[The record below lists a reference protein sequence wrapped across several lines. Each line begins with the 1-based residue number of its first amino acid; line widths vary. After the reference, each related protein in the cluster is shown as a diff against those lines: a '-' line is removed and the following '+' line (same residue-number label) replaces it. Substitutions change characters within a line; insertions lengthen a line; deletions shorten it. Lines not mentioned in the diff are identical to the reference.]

1 MSQDSIHNVAYKS
14 FDGSVEDLFLD
25 IEASGDSVKVVR
37 RVSVSVSYLPHE
49 YEELREVIESW
60 RESSVK
66 RVSKLRSIVGEAID
80 SFDSF
85 HDFWAWCENN
95 VFPLWITPFVIVKL
109 SDYLYVKD
117 RGLFYRA
124 FVTKKRVRELFNY
137 AYSKY
142 RSHFRVK
149 RHKTRHLVVTVTIP
163 HSDWKTAP
171 ETIVKRLKEVVNYFR
186 RKYGLVFYVC
196 VLELH
201 EDGFPHFHCLFV
213 VKKQL
218 HVFKHKGLWR
228 FSSKRQ
234 WDNDLRTSEKGFIDC
249 FALKGGK
256 KAITSYFMKYVN
268 KFFKYPIENLNV
280 KESVLLYCRLF
291 RVRPVY
297 HSRLPRL
304 SKAPISLSDKEK
316 ELARLCYEYSIMR
329 PKTIK
334 EHVEREELKKR
345 IVDDLINISPIRSES
360 PIKTDLM
367 SDTWLRFNVE
377 FFNRLYRKLNKI
389 YCVLGRSCIVF
400 THN

>member
-1 MSQDSIHNVAYKS
+1 
-14 FDGSVEDLFLD
+14 
-25 IEASGDSVKVVR
+25 
-37 RVSVSVSYLPHE
+37 
-49 YEELREVIESW
+49 
-60 RESSVK
+60 
-66 RVSKLRSIVGEAID
+66 
-80 SFDSF
+80 
-85 HDFWAWCENN
+85 
-95 VFPLWITPFVIVKL
+95 
-109 SDYLYVKD
+109 
-117 RGLFYRA
+117 
-124 FVTKKRVRELFNY
+124 
-137 AYSKY
+137 
-142 RSHFRVK
+142 SHFRVK

-297 HSRLPRL
+297 HSRVKL
-304 SKAPISLSDKEK
+304 S
-316 ELARLCYEYSIMR
+316 
-329 PKTIK
+329 
-334 EHVEREELKKR
+334 REEKPRIEFSPQELELMRKIQEYKR
-345 IVDDLINISPIRSES
+345 LESEAKTLTDYLVLQKMKTELLNDLISISPNRKIFGSFDS
-360 PIKTDLM
+360 LGLNA
-367 SDTWLRFNVE
+367 WFRFNVE
-377 FFNRLYRKLNKI
+377 FFARQYVKLNKI
-389 YCVLGRSCIVF
+389 YCVLGRGCIVF